1 MSMKARVITD
11 ALGNITVVME
21 GGLDFE
27 NSLPLRKELET
38 MTKNNPTCDVT
49 IDMHALDFVGSSGIN
64 YFVET
69 LQSLEKSVNVRL
81 SNVKAEF
88 LRVFKL
94 YGYDAY
100 AKCIIEEFDTEQAE
114 AAITTTPKKSLY
126 QN

>member
-1 MSMKARVITD
+1 MSMKARVVTD

-27 NSLPLRKELET
+27 NSLPLREELE
-38 MTKNNPTCDVT
+38 MITKNNPTCEVT

-69 LQSLEKSVNVRL
+69 LQSLEKTSIVRL
-81 SNVKAEF
+81 SNVKGEF

-100 AKCIIEEFDTEQAE
+100 AKCLAEEFDAEQSESSPA
-114 AAITTTPKKSLY
+114 KKDSY